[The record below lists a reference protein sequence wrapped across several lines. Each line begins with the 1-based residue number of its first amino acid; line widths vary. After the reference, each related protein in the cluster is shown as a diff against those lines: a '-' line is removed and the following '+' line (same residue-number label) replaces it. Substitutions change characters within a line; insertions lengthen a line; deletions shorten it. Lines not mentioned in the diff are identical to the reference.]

1 MDVAYALIGLA
12 LGLTVAAVIVLIGV
26 GIVSVAGMSFY
37 PLIYN
42 SYQTVY
48 NQLPSNATNIQN
60 AVNTSFQNSIT
71 YVQQVSS
78 YSVVAINT
86 LRSLGSVLQI
96 IIFIGAFLLIL
107 EILMRLAMPRTADAP
122 AGY

>member
-1 MDVAYALIGLA
+1 MDVAYALIGFA
-12 LGLTVAAVIVLIGV
+12 LGITVAAVIVLIGV

-48 NQLPSNATNIQN
+48 SQLPPNATGIQT
-60 AVNTSFQNSIT
+60 AVNSSFQNSVT
-71 YVQQVSS
+71 YVQQASS
-78 YSVVAINT
+78 YAAVAVNT
-86 LRSLGSVLQI
+86 LASVLQI
-96 IIFIGAFLLIL
+96 ISFIGAFIIILQLL
-107 EILMRLAMPRTADAP
+107 MALAMPRTVGAVP

>member
-1 MDVAYALIGLA
+1 MDVAYALIGFS

-48 NQLPSNATNIQN
+48 NQLPSNATGIQT
-60 AVNTSFQNSIT
+60 AVNTSFQNSVT
-71 YVQQVSS
+71 YVQQASS
-78 YSVVAINT
+78 YAAVAVNT
-86 LRSLGSVLQI
+86 LASVLQI
-96 IIFIGAFLLIL
+96 IAFIGAFIIILQLL
-107 EILMRLAMPRTADAP
+107 MALAMPRTIGAVP

>member
-1 MDVAYALIGLA
+1 MDVAYALIGFA

-48 NQLPSNATNIQN
+48 SQLPANATGIQT

-71 YVQQVSS
+71 YVQQASS
-78 YSVVAINT
+78 YAAVAVNT
-86 LRSLGSVLQI
+86 LASVLQI
-96 IIFIGAFLLIL
+96 ISFIGAFIIILQLL
-107 EILMRLAMPRTADAP
+107 MALAMPRTVGAVP

>member
-1 MDVAYALIGLA
+1 MDVAYALIGFA
-12 LGLTVAAVIVLIGV
+12 LGLTIAAVVVLIGV

-48 NQLPSNATNIQN
+48 SQLPANATGIQT
-60 AVNTSFQNSIT
+60 AVNNTFQNSLT
-71 YVQQVSS
+71 YVQQAAS
-78 YSVVAINT
+78 YSATAVNT
-86 LRSLGSVLQI
+86 LASVLEI
-96 IIFIGAFLLIL
+96 IAFIGAFIIILQLL
-107 EILMRLAMPRTADAP
+107 MALAMPRTVAVP

>member
-1 MDVAYALIGLA
+1 MDVAYALIGFA

-48 NQLPSNATNIQN
+48 NQLPANATGVQT
-60 AVNTSFQNSIT
+60 AVNTSFENSIT
-71 YVQQVSS
+71 YVQQASS
-78 YSVVAINT
+78 YAAVAVNT
-86 LRSLGSVLQI
+86 LASVLQI
-96 IIFIGAFLLIL
+96 IAFIGAFIIILQLL
-107 EILMRLAMPRTADAP
+107 MALAMPRTVAVP

>member
-1 MDVAYALIGLA
+1 MDVAYALIGFA

-48 NQLPSNATNIQN
+48 SQLPANATGIQT
-60 AVNTSFQNSIT
+60 AVNTSFSNSVT
-71 YVQQVSS
+71 YVQQASS
-78 YSVVAINT
+78 YAAVAVNT
-86 LRSLGSVLQI
+86 LASVLQI
-96 IIFIGAFLLIL
+96 IAFIGAFIIILQLL
-107 EILMRLAMPRTADAP
+107 MALAMPRTVAVP

>member
-1 MDVAYALIGLA
+1 MDVAYALIGFA
-12 LGLTVAAVIVLIGV
+12 LGITVAAVIVLIGV

-48 NQLPSNATNIQN
+48 SQLPSNATGIQT
-60 AVNTSFQNSIT
+60 AVNTSFQNSVT
-71 YVQQVSS
+71 YVQQASS
-78 YSVVAINT
+78 YAAVAVNT
-86 LRSLGSVLQI
+86 LASVLQI
-96 IIFIGAFLLIL
+96 ISFIGAFIIILQLL
-107 EILMRLAMPRTADAP
+107 MALAMPRTVGAVP

>member
-1 MDVAYALIGLA
+1 MDVTYVLIGFA
-12 LGLTVAAVIVLIGV
+12 LGLTVAAVVVLIGV

-48 NQLPSNATNIQN
+48 SQLPANATNIQT
-60 AVNTSFQNSIT
+60 AVNTSFQNSVT
-71 YVQQVSS
+71 YVQQASS
-78 YSVVAINT
+78 YAATAINT
-86 LRSLGSVLQI
+86 LASVLQI
-96 IIFIGAFLLIL
+96 IAFIGAFIIILQLL
-107 EILMRLAMPRTADAP
+107 MALAIPRTVAAP

>member
-1 MDVAYALIGLA
+1 MDVAYALIGFA
-12 LGLTVAAVIVLIGV
+12 LGITVAAVIVLIGV

-48 NQLPSNATNIQN
+48 SQLPSNATGIQT
-60 AVNTSFQNSIT
+60 AVNTSFQNSVT
-71 YVQQVSS
+71 YVQQASS
-78 YSVVAINT
+78 YAAVAVNT
-86 LRSLGSVLQI
+86 LASVLQI
-96 IIFIGAFLLIL
+96 ISFIGAFIIILQLL
-107 EILMRLAMPRTADAP
+107 MALAMPRTVAAVP

>member
-1 MDVAYALIGLA
+1 MEIEVNISKPVT

-48 NQLPSNATNIQN
+48 SQLPANATGVQT

-71 YVQQVSS
+71 YVQQASS
-78 YSVVAINT
+78 YAAVAVNT
-86 LRSLGSVLQI
+86 LASVFLY
-96 IIFIGAFLLIL
+96 FISPTIVSIL
-107 EILMRLAMPRTADAP
+107 K
-122 AGY
+122 